1 MAVLLQYNE
10 VDSLTVQQLQENT
23 GKGCNNDL
31 SALRQQYYKLFSS
44 SGINQ
49 DSLIQVLQIL
59 LKAKLLK
66 SADDENSLT
75 TASTVELFL
84 EYKK

>member
-1 MAVLLQYNE
+1 MLQYNE
-10 VDSLTVQQLQENT
+10 VDSLTVQQLHENT
-23 GKGCNNDL
+23 GKNYSNDCSYHIL
-31 SALRQQYYKLFSS
+31 NKRNRTPCI
-44 SGINQ
+44 GINPE
-49 DSLIQVLQIL
+49 SLIQVLQIL

-75 TASTVELFL
+75 PASTVELFL